1 MSTLER
7 TLEVKQIR
15 AIVSMVAWFAL
26 SLCVNAFAAPP
37 SAGSPDIV
45 GAWKLVRVDNL
56 MPDGTR
62 VELYGAAPQGLLMFD
77 AQGRYS
83 LQILRAGRG
92 KFAANDKARGTPQE
106 YADAVRGSNAHF
118 GRYTVNAADKSITFH
133 IENASYPN
141 WEGTK
146 QTRSFVLGR
155 DSLTYSVPTPTSGG
169 NAIGEVEWRRAD
181 SD

>member
-1 MSTLER
+1 MSRLKR
-7 TLEVKQIR
+7 TLDVNQIR
-15 AIVSMVAWFAL
+15 AIVLLAL
-26 SLCVNAFAAPP
+26 SFWVNAFAAPP
-37 SAGSPDIV
+37 VAGSPDVV
-45 GAWKLVRVDNL
+45 GTWTLVRVDNL

-62 VELYGAAPQGLLMFD
+62 IELYGAGPQGLLMFD
-77 AQGRYS
+77 AHGRYS
-83 LQILRAGRG
+83 LQILRAGRS
-92 KFAANDKARGTPQE
+92 KFASNDKAKGTPQE

-133 IENASYPN
+133 IEHASYPN

-146 QTRSFVLGR
+146 QTRSFVLDH

-169 NAIGEVEWRRAD
+169 NAIGEVEWRRAE

>member
-1 MSTLER
+1 MNSFRKFICTLVA
-7 TLEVKQIR
+7 LAMW
-15 AIVSMVAWFAL
+15 AIGS
-26 SLCVNAFAAPP
+26 SSAFAGAPP
-37 SAGSPDIV
+37 ATDSLV

-62 VELYGAAPQGLLMFD
+62 VELYGTSPKGLLMFD

-83 LQILRAGRG
+83 LQILRASRAR
-92 KFAANDKARGTPQE
+92 FAASDKAKGTPQE

-133 IENASYPN
+133 IENASFPN
-141 WEGTK
+141 WEGTQ
-146 QTRSFVLGR
+146 QTRSFVLANGT
-155 DSLTYSVPTPTSGG
+155 LTYSVPTPTSGG